1 MLFSS
6 PVFLFLF
13 LPIVLAAYYLMWARL
28 RNYVLL
34 LASLVFFAWGGV
46 SYSLLLV
53 FSVIFNYLIGIG
65 IGKNPGSRRSKAFLT
80 AGIVLNL
87 LFLGIFKYADFIVEN
102 LNGLSDVLS
111 FKPFGDPGIVLPV
124 GISFYTFQAMS
135 YLIDVFRRDAEVQ
148 KNPFN
153 LGLYIALFPQL
164 IAGPI
169 VRYHDIA
176 LQIKSRTLDSA
187 SFAYGIRRFIIGL
200 GKKVLLANNMG
211 MVADIAFGTPIENL
225 SGPIAWLGL
234 ITYALQIYFDFSG
247 YSDMAIGLG
256 RMFGFTFLENFN
268 YPYISRSI
276 KEFWRRWH
284 ISLSTWFRD
293 YLYVSLGGNRISKR
307 RTYFNL
313 ILVFFVT
320 GLWHGASWSFVVWGF
335 VHGLFLILERYT
347 DNRFPEV
354 IWKPFQHIYTLFV
367 VLMAWVLFRAD
378 TISFA
383 WSYYGVLF
391 GQSDAPLDMGVL
403 NQFLNREFICYFIIS
418 LLSAAGMV
426 VKSGVCLERLTIR
439 LQGNYPFIAES
450 SRIIQSVFLLLI
462 LAACSMYLITTT
474 YNPFIYYRF

>member
-13 LPIVLAAYYLMWARL
+13 LPVVLAAYYLMWAKL

-46 SYSLLLV
+46 SYSLLMI
-53 FSVIFNYLIGIG
+53 FSILFNFFIGKG
-65 IGKNPGSRRSKAFLT
+65 IGKEPGSKRSKIFLSL
-80 AGIVLNL
+80 GIVLNL
-87 LFLGIFKYADFIVEN
+87 LFLGVFKYADFIVDN
-102 LNGLSDVLS
+102 LNGLSEILA
-111 FKPFGDPGIVLPV
+111 FKPMGNPGIILPV

-135 YLIDVFRRDAEVQ
+135 YLIDVFRRDASVQ

-176 LQIKSRTLDSA
+176 LQINHRTIDPS

-234 ITYALQIYFDFSG
+234 VCYALQIYFDFSG

-293 YLYVSLGGNRISKR
+293 YLYISLGGNRISNR

-313 ILVFFVT
+313 IIVFFVT
-320 GLWHGASWSFVVWGF
+320 GLWHGASWSFVIWGL
-335 VHGLFLILERYT
+335 VHGVFLILERFT
-347 DNRFPEV
+347 DNRFPE
-354 IWKPFQHIYTLFV
+354 IFWKPFQHVYTIFV

-378 TISFA
+378 TIGYA

-391 GQSDAPLDMGVL
+391 GRGDESLNLSVL
-403 NQFLNREFICYFIIS
+403 NQFLNREFILYFIIS
-418 LLSAAGMV
+418 ILSAAGIV
-426 VKSGVCLERLTIR
+426 TKAGAYFERLTIR
-439 LQGNYPFIAES
+439 VQSNNQFIAEN
-450 SRIIQSVFLLLI
+450 SRIIYALFLALI
-462 LAACSMYLITTT
+462 LFACSIYLITTT

>member
-13 LPIVLAAYYLMWARL
+13 LPLVLAAYYLMWARL

-34 LASLVFFAWGGV
+34 LASMVFFAWGGV
-46 SYSLLLV
+46 SYSLLLI
-53 FSVIFNYLIGIG
+53 FSILFNYFIGLG
-65 IGKNPGSRRSKAFLT
+65 IGKEPGSRNSKTYLT
-80 AGIVLNL
+80 TGIFLNL
-87 LFLGIFKYADFIVEN
+87 LFLGIFKYADFIVGN
-102 LNGLSDVLS
+102 LNGLAGLLS
-111 FKPFGDPGIVLPV
+111 FKPFDDPGIILPV
-124 GISFYTFQAMS
+124 GISFYTFQALS
-135 YLIDVFRRDAEVQ
+135 YLIDVYRRDAAVQ

-169 VRYHDIA
+169 VRYHDIDQ
-176 LQIKSRTLDSA
+176 QIKTRTIDAA
-187 SFAYGIRRFIIGL
+187 SFAYGVRRFIIGL

-211 MVADIAFGTPIENL
+211 MVADIAFNTPVENL

-234 ITYALQIYFDFSG
+234 VTYALQIYFDFSG

-268 YPYISRSI
+268 YPYIARSV

-293 YLYVSLGGNRISKR
+293 YLYVPLGGNRKSNR

-320 GLWHGASWSFVVWGF
+320 GLWHGASWSFVLWGF
-335 VHGLFLILERYT
+335 VHGIFLIIERYSG
-347 DNRFPEV
+347 NRFPES
-354 IWKPFQHIYTLFV
+354 IWKPFQHVYTLFV

-378 TISFA
+378 TIGYA

-391 GQSDAPLDMGVL
+391 GWSDALPDPGIL
-403 NQFLNREFICYFIIS
+403 NQVLNREFMLYFIIS
-418 LLSAAGMV
+418 LLSAAGLF
-426 VKSGVCLERLTIR
+426 VKMGVYADKLTVS
-439 LQGNYPFIAES
+439 LQRNYPFIGEAT
-450 SRIIQSVFLLLI
+450 RVLQALFLVLI
-462 LAACSMYLITTT
+462 LFACSLYLITTT

>member
-13 LPIVLAAYYLMWARL
+13 LPIVLAAYFLMWTKL
-28 RNYVLL
+28 RNYILL
-34 LASLVFFAWGGV
+34 FASLVFFAWGGI
-46 SYSLLLV
+46 SYSFLLI
-53 FSVIFNYLIGIG
+53 FSIIFNYFIGKG
-65 IGKNPGSRRSKAFLT
+65 IGKEPGSKRSKTYLT
-80 AGIVLNL
+80 SGIVLNL
-87 LFLGIFKYADFIVEN
+87 LFLGIFKYADFIVGN
-102 LNGLSDVLS
+102 INALSDLLS
-111 FKPFGDPGIVLPV
+111 FKPFGDPGIVLPI

-135 YLIDVFRRDAEVQ
+135 YLIDVFRQDAAVQ

-176 LQIKSRTLDSA
+176 LQIKSRTIDSA

-211 MVADIAFGTPIENL
+211 MVADIAFGTSIENL

-234 ITYALQIYFDFSG
+234 ITYALQIFFDFSG

-293 YLYVSLGGNRISKR
+293 YLYVPLGGNRISR
-307 RTYFNL
+307 GRTYFNL

-347 DNRFPEV
+347 NNRFPEV
-354 IWKPFQHIYTLFV
+354 LWKPFQHVYTLFV

-378 TISFA
+378 TIGYA

-391 GQSDAPLDMGVL
+391 GKSNAAFDMNVL
-403 NQFLNREFICYFIIS
+403 NQVLNREFILYFIIS
-418 LLSAAGMV
+418 LLSAAGLF
-426 VKSGVCLERLTIR
+426 VKTGIYLEKLTISLERNFPI
-439 LQGNYPFIAES
+439 IAES
-450 SRIIQSVFLLLI
+450 SRIIQYVFLVLI
-462 LAACSMYLITTT
+462 LVACSLYLITTT